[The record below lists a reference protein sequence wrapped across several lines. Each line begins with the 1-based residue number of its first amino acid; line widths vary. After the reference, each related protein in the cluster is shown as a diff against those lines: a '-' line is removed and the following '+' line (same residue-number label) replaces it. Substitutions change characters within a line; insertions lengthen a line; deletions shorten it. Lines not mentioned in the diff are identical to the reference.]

1 MFIHESI
8 ITGIPIIVVDKR
20 NRIIF
25 LSLSVTV
32 SFITSMRPI
41 ITPMNIQEHIDTVVN
56 TVLSILRI
64 PNQSAQ
70 LTNIVIVIAKL
81 VQRYGSIFSEKYLD
95 LSQC

>member
-81 VQRYGSIFSEKYLD
+81 VQIYGSIFSEKYLD